1 MQLLAKSAW
10 NLAFNK
16 PISNKPVSLS
26 TLFRNVPSLVDWF
39 YALVLILILGS
50 I

>member
-10 NLAFNK
+10 NLAF
-16 PISNKPVSLS
+16 NKPVSLS